1 MSNPTF
7 YRDEL
12 NRSLDEQASRVQS
25 FVLTT
30 SGISHAEARITTLE
44 AYQLHVRVTVG
55 GYEVLEIN
63 PPKDTDHFE
72 TLDDLLTARSP
83 AYVEAGM
90 SLLFAKLEQLRAEQK
105 VSDEM
110 HKDGAP

>member
-25 FVLTT
+25 F
-30 SGISHAEARITTLE
+30 

-55 GYEVLEIN
+55 GYE
-63 PPKDTDHFE
+63 DTDHFE

-110 HKDGAP
+110 HKDGRRP

>member
-1 MSNPTF
+1 QSDV

-25 FVLTT
+25 F
-30 SGISHAEARITTLE
+30 

-55 GYEVLEIN
+55 GYEVRTSPEIN